1 MSLLCVRD
9 ATIRATKT
17 TKSKQQLANTRNNA
31 VSAASMTQDLQPAA
45 TNWDIEEP
53 PASSHRRL
61 QVFRDSQPTIDVDA
75 QPIFSDSHETR

>member
-1 MSLLCVRD
+1 MS
-9 ATIRATKT
+9 RASFYQDLDDLFGSPTGKVV
-17 TKSKQQLANTRNNA
+17 KDLDDL
-31 VSAASMTQDLQPAA
+31 AASMEPAA

-61 QVFRDSQPTIDVDA
+61 QVFSDSQPTIDVDS